1 MPNPHNPPPQNP
13 HAHLWIDLLLTS
25 VDPSSGAPTGSDV
38 VAALTRLARAV
49 ESNTTLLESIMGL
62 VEDLQ
67 GEVATIKTSLSDAL
81 ARVTAHETAE
91 DATNAA
97 LQTQVDTL
105 TTANAALQTE
115 IDALKASGTETTALQ
130 AIMDDLK
137 GVQTGIESIDPAP
150 APAPETPV
158 P

>member
-1 MPNPHNPPPQNP
+1 MAGNPHSP
-13 HAHLWIDLLLTS
+13 HSHLWIDLLTNS
-25 VDPSSGAPTGSDV
+25 VDPTSGAPTGTDV

-67 GEVATIKTSLSDAL
+67 AEVATIKTDLADAL
-81 ARVTAHETAE
+81 ARVTAHEAAE
-91 DATNAA
+91 DTANAA

-105 TTANAALQTE
+105 TQANTDLQAQ
-115 IDALKASGTETTALQ
+115 IDALKAAGTDTTALQ
-130 AIMDDLK
+130 AILDDLK
-137 GVQTGIESIDPAP
+137 GVQTGIEGIDAAPPA
-150 APAPETPV
+150 APETPV